1 MFRYL
6 IVLVVLIVSAF
17 AAPQFGFGYPG
28 YGYGGFGH
36 GGKIEKVK
44 FSEIILTI
52 MNFI

>member
-28 YGYGGFGH
+28 GYGH
-36 GGKIEKVK
+36 GGYGHGGYGHGGYQPGKLKVK
-44 FSEIILTI
+44 V
-52 MNFI
+52 